1 MENDLGRRNTQEA
14 YNTVKALTKP
24 RSGSK
29 STIKYKTGRQLSEI
43 AQVMGKWKEYCEE
56 LYNHNI
62 QVEQGVIEE
71 LKGQT
76 ASDRDKEP
84 SILKSEVKSAIAV
97 MSNAKSPGQ
106 DNIAGSC

>member
-1 MENDLGRRNTQEA
+1 MGR
-14 YNTVKALTKP
+14 
-24 RSGSK
+24 
-29 STIKYKTGRQLSEI
+29 
-43 AQVMGKWKEYCEE
+43 WKEYCEK